1 MTTRAP
7 SAVRRFVI
15 VAVVIPVVI
24 TAVSVLVQLWSLP
37 ALPDPIAIHW
47 GASGRADGFGPAWVA
62 PVTTTIV
69 GLGVPLLI
77 SASAL
82 NGLRRG
88 DRGAAYRFMGA
99 LAAAMSVVSGTL
111 VAGSVLIQSG
121 LGDAAEAPSIVP
133 SLLLGGARGVAVGV
147 VAWFVQPAEQ
157 ASGVPV
163 EAVAALDPPL
173 RADERAVWLRTVRL
187 GRSGLIVLASAL
199 LVLILVAVITVA
211 VSGSAAATVIIVIVV
226 LLMAVTIAAASVFHV
241 RVDAHGLSVTSAIG
255 FPRVHVPIE
264 DIQRVE
270 VVEVIPMAEF
280 GGWGLR
286 WAPGGGFGVV
296 MRSGSGIR
304 VHRAGGRVFTVT
316 VDDAE
321 SGAAL
326 LEALRVRKA

>member
-1 MTTRAP
+1 MTT
-7 SAVRRFVI
+7 
-15 VAVVIPVVI
+15 AVVGI
-24 TAVSVLVQLWSLP
+24 
-37 ALPDPIAIHW
+37 
-47 GASGRADGFGPAWVA
+47 
-62 PVTTTIV
+62 
-69 GLGVPLLI
+69 GVPLLL

-99 LAAAMSVVSGTL
+99 LAAAMSVFIGTL
-111 VAGSVLIQSG
+111 VAGSVLIQRG
-121 LGDAAEAPSIVP
+121 LSDAAEAPSILP
-133 SLLLGGARGVAVGV
+133 SLLLSGVLGVALGV
-147 VAWFVQPAEQ
+147 VAWFVQPAEH
-157 ASGVPV
+157 ASRGAV
-163 EAVAALDPPL
+163 EVVAALDPPL
-173 RADERAVWLRTVRL
+173 GADERAVWLRTVRL

-199 LVLILVAVITVA
+199 LILILVAVITLA
-211 VSGSAAATVIIVIVV
+211 VSGSAAATVITVIVV
-226 LLMAVTIAAASVFHV
+226 VLMAATIAATSVFHV
-241 RVDAHGLSVTSAIG
+241 RVDADGLTVTSATG
-255 FPRVHVPIE
+255 FPRVHVPLE

-270 VVEVIPMAEF
+270 VVEVVPMAEF